1 MSISKIMSSLAILLV
16 LLTGCSQ
23 SSKHTKGDNVDQQGN
38 AYRIVPTT
46 VALTMTLDK
55 LDIPIVGKPTT
66 YKTLPKRYKD
76 VPEVGQPMQPSVEAV
91 KQVNPTHV
99 LSVSTIK
106 DEMKPFYKQLNMK
119 GYYYDYDSLDGM
131 EKSITQLGHQFNRE
145 SKAKALNQHI
155 NSVKKDIQD
164 KAAKQKKHPKV
175 LILMGVPGSYLVATD
190 KSYIGD
196 LVKIA
201 GGENVIK
208 DTSKQ
213 YISSN
218 TENLVNVDPDII
230 LRLPHGMPDEV
241 KKMFQKE
248 FKQNDIWKH
257 FKAVKEDRVYD
268 LEEIPFGI
276 TANVDADDAM
286 KQLYDVFYNQH

>member
-1 MSISKIMSSLAILLV
+1 MKHVKTIILGIICAILLV
-16 LLTGCSQ
+16 ACES
-23 SSKHTKGDNVDQQGN
+23 SSKPKKEEK
-38 AYRIVPTT
+38 AEKYRIVPTT

-55 LDIPIVGKPTT
+55 LDLPIVGKPTS
-66 YKTLPKRYKD
+66 YKTLPARYKD

-91 KQVNPTHV
+91 KKLNPTHV

-106 DEMKPFYKQLNMK
+106 DEMKTFYKQLNMK
-119 GYYYDYDSLDGM
+119 GYYYDYDSLQGM
-131 EKSITQLGHQFNRE
+131 ENSITELGKQFNRTE
-145 SKAKALNQHI
+145 KAKELNDHL
-155 NSVKKDIQD
+155 NKVKKEIED
-164 KAAKQKKHPKV
+164 KAAKQRKHPKV

-208 DTSKQ
+208 VKDRQ

-218 TENLVNVDPDII
+218 TENLLNVDPDII

-241 KKMFQKE
+241 KKMFKKE

-257 FKAVKEDRVYD
+257 FKAVKNNKVYD

-276 TANVDADDAM
+276 TANVDADEAM
-286 KQLYDVFYNQH
+286 KQLYDLFYNNKK

>member
-1 MSISKIMSSLAILLV
+1 MKHVKTIILGIICAILLV
-16 LLTGCSQ
+16 ACES
-23 SSKHTKGDNVDQQGN
+23 SSKPKKEEK
-38 AYRIVPTT
+38 AEKYRIVPTT

-55 LDIPIVGKPTT
+55 LDLPIVGKPTS
-66 YKTLPKRYKD
+66 YKTLTARYKD

-91 KQVNPTHV
+91 KKLNPTHV

-119 GYYYDYDSLDGM
+119 GYYYDYDSLQGM
-131 EKSITQLGHQFNRE
+131 ENSITELGKQFNRTE
-145 SKAKALNQHI
+145 KAKELNDHL
-155 NSVKKDIQD
+155 NKVKKEIED
-164 KAAKQKKHPKV
+164 KAAKQRKHPKV

-208 DTSKQ
+208 VKDRQ

-218 TENLVNVDPDII
+218 TENLLNVDPDII

-241 KKMFQKE
+241 KKMFKKE

-257 FKAVKEDRVYD
+257 FKAVKNNKVYD

-276 TANVDADDAM
+276 TANVDADEAM
-286 KQLYDVFYNQH
+286 KQLYDLFYNNKK